1 MQSNSTISLSIIV
14 TVVGGKNAVRRCLN
28 AVTPQVNFDDAEI
41 IVPYDTCCVDVGE
54 LSDEFPKVNFHCINN
69 LGLARKVS
77 SYQHRLYDRR
87 RAVGLGLARGRIVA
101 MTEDYA
107 VPAKDW
113 CRQISAVHEQPYAV
127 IGGAINNAVDRP
139 LNWALYYCDFGRYGS
154 PLAASA
160 ADYISDVNVAYKREA
175 LHAVRNV
182 WNGSYHETT
191 VHWALRSRGEVL
203 FIDPRMV
210 VFEERPRIPFLK
222 ALPEKF
228 EWGRVFAE
236 TRVNACTFPQRLT
249 YIVGS
254 SVLPALLLFR
264 VLRNLL
270 RQRRSARQI
279 AQTLPLAAGLL
290 VAWAFGEFAGYVHG
304 PIEDDC
310 YLTDTVPGI

>member
-1 MQSNSTISLSIIV
+1 M
-14 TVVGGKNAVRRCLN
+14 
-28 AVTPQVNFDDAEI
+28 
-41 IVPYDTCCVDVGE
+41 
-54 LSDEFPKVNFHCINN
+54 
-69 LGLARKVS
+69 
-77 SYQHRLYDRR
+77 
-87 RAVGLGLARGRIVA
+87 
-101 MTEDYA
+101 
-107 VPAKDW
+107 
-113 CRQISAVHEQPYAV
+113 
-127 IGGAINNAVDRP
+127 
-139 LNWALYYCDFGRYGS
+139 
-154 PLAASA
+154 
-160 ADYISDVNVAYKREA
+160 
-175 LHAVRNV
+175 
-182 WNGSYHETT
+182 
-191 VHWALRSRGEVL
+191 
-203 FIDPRMV
+203 
-210 VFEERPRIPFLK
+210 